1 LESLTAPVRA
11 AQLGIPEAAAWHFF
25 DTHRRVFRRAHEFCA
40 RAIETA
46 ENERIQV
53 LQDGWRK
60 IVPAPFSP
68 TSAVNYPIQG
78 SAASILRQAVLGFH
92 AANLPLIA
100 TVHDAAIF
108 EVDIVDSGDLI
119 TTATRIMVEAG
130 AYFVPCLTLKVDVSS
145 TTPLPGREWNPLA
158 EAETRDAYLL
168 HLQRARRRRDAA

>member
-1 LESLTAPVRA
+1 VLKLVEHDLDGFL
-11 AQLGIPEAAAWHFF
+11 QLGIAPVYDEIHPLLNRAVGSDAFAFGIPLAVVDGVHGP
-25 DTHRRVFRRAHEFCA
+25 FRDH
-40 RAIETA
+40 
-46 ENERIQV
+46 
-53 LQDGWRK
+53 
-60 IVPAPFSP
+60 
-68 TSAVNYPIQG
+68 
-78 SAASILRQAVLGFH
+78 
-92 AANLPLIA
+92 
-100 TVHDAAIF
+100 HDAAIF